1 MPEIPDLEASRAILS
16 RRLAGVRIESVD
28 VPRATVLRVPVDD
41 FRARL
46 TGATFGAIERRG
58 KFLLFHLAG
67 GDVLVVN
74 AMLAGRHYYSAP
86 ETRRPARLCYALA
99 LSDGHELRYVDPRF
113 MGKVY
118 LVAEGALDS
127 IPQIAEMGPD
137 VLDAALTEEAFL
149 ERLRRYR
156 GQVKS
161 VLVNAKF
168 VAGIGNAYSDEI
180 LFVAG
185 DSPLHQGE
193 CAGRRAATVA
203 LSGDSA
209 PSWRG
214 PSRSWRRQW
223 TMTLRGKPREFLRVH
238 RQGGAP
244 CPVCGHAIS
253 EVSPNR
259 RVTSFCRSCQPD

>member
-161 VLVNAKF
+161 VLVNPKF

-185 DSPLHQGE
+185 IHPFTKVGALDD
-193 CAGRRAATVA
+193 ARRRSLFRAIGAVMAWAIPIVA
-203 LSGDSA
+203 EAMGDDPA
-209 PSWRG
+209 R
-214 PSRSWRRQW
+214 
-223 TMTLRGKPREFLRVH
+223 KPREFLRVH